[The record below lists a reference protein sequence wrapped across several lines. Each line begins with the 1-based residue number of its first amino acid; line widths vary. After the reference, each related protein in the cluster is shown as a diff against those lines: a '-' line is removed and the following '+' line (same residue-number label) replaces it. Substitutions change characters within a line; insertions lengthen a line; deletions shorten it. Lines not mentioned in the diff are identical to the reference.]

1 MPATSD
7 ITVGGLSAKGANGQI
22 MLTWDPPSDPNV
34 GGLPYL
40 QLDFVEIWAASEN
53 NRAAAVRIGE
63 QNGQT
68 FYETGL
74 ERGAE
79 RWYWI
84 RCRNKRNRFGEWHP
98 VQADLGVHGIE
109 KNNNFLLDV
118 NGYFVYP
125 NGLIEQWGLATSET
139 DGSLLVTFPFT
150 FPNAVFNFVCMP
162 RQTAGFGTAVVNIT
176 TFNTFQLSA
185 NVTDILGVAVEGAS
199 IYWRSNGW

>member
-34 GGLPYL
+34 GRLPYL
-40 QLDFVEIWAASEN
+40 GLDVVEIWAASEN
-53 NRAAAVRIGE
+53 NRAAASRIGE

-74 ERGAE
+74 SRAAE

-84 RCRNKRNRFGEWHP
+84 RCRNKRNRFGDWHP

-109 KNNNFLLDV
+109 QNDNFLLDV

-125 NGLIEQWGLATSET
+125 NGLIEQWGLATSEL
-139 DGSLLVTFPFT
+139 DGTLLVTFPFT
-150 FPNAVFNFVCMP
+150 FPNAVFNFVSNSAGVT
-162 RQTAGFGTAVVNIT
+162 TALANIIS
-176 TFNTFQLSA
+176 FNTFQLQA
-185 NVTDILGVAVEGAS
+185 TVNDVAGDPVAGAS
-199 IYWRSNGW
+199 IYWRANGW